1 MNSYYLGISG
11 SWWLAIL
18 LIIIAVAF
26 SIFSYR
32 TTVPPISSTRK
43 IVLIILRSIALSLLL
58 FILFEPILTIIRGTQ
73 EPPKLAVLLD
83 NSLSVSQSDALGDRK
98 IIFRKAIDNSNF
110 LSIDKEKLKTNIF
123 SNDIYSPDEFTF
135 KEMNFKGQLTDISKA
150 LKWVSSNSEKENIQA
165 VLLITDGAFNTG
177 NNPIYDAEFLGKP
190 VFTIGIGDS
199 SEPRDVSVQSIITNE
214 NIYINNPVPV
224 NVNIKVSGY
233 NEGELT
239 LKLLDNG
246 VQIGE
251 QKFTV
256 NTDKKSFTAVFEYSP
271 KQEGIRKLTAG
282 ISSLKNEITLKNN
295 SANEFVNVLKNKRKI
310 AIFAGSINPDFSFV
324 KNSFLS
330 EKGVEI
336 ISFIQKKGSEFYD
349 RQPSESDLKDAEM
362 IVLIGFPI
370 SETPANV
377 MQIIK
382 KELEKG
388 KPLLFIASQFLDYN
402 KLKTIEDYL
411 PFTTISS
418 KPNEFLAVPD
428 VKPEYASNP
437 LLRVT
442 GKDSDIEL
450 WNQLPPVF
458 RTETFVKVKPES
470 EIASGLKVNNAPL
483 KEPLILTRS
492 FGNKKSIAFLCY
504 GLFRWQLLG
513 YASEVSKGR
522 TETPDLFKII
532 MENSRKWLSTPQ
544 DNKQVIIRTTKK
556 LYTNNETV
564 EFIGQI
570 YDAAYTPIENANVQV
585 KVNGGNQERD
595 LTLTSIGNG
604 RYTGKLEGLPENDY
618 FFTGTAEQS
627 GRKLGIDKG
636 RFNIGQIALEFQDL
650 RMNSSLLR
658 TISERTG
665 GKFYL
670 PEDSKSFLKDLEKL
684 RNFVPKSI
692 TTRNESALWNYP
704 LLLIISILCFGIEWF
719 LRKRAGML

>member
-11 SWWLAIL
+11 SWWLTAL

-32 TTVPPISSTRK
+32 TTVPQISSARK
-43 IVLIILRSIALSLLL
+43 IVLITLRSIALSLLL

-73 EPPKLAVLLD
+73 DAPKLAVLLD
-83 NSLSVSQSDALGDRK
+83 NSLSVSKLDALGDRK
-98 IIFRKAIDNSNF
+98 ISFLKAIDNSNF
-110 LSIDKEKLKTNIF
+110 LSLNKDKLKTTIF
-123 SNDIYSPDEFTF
+123 SSDIYSPDEFTF
-135 KEMNFKGQLTDISKA
+135 KEMNFKGQMTDISKA
-150 LKWVSSNSEKENIQA
+150 LKWVSSNAEKENIQA

-190 VFTIGIGDS
+190 IFTIGIGDS
-199 SEPRDVSVQSIITNE
+199 TEPHDVSIQSIITNE

-224 NVNIKVSGY
+224 NVNVKVNGY

-239 LKLLDNG
+239 LKLLDNDAT
-246 VQIGE
+246 IGE

-256 NTDKKSFTAVFEYSP
+256 HPDKKSFTAVFEYSP
-271 KQEGIRKLTAG
+271 KQEGIRKLTTVV
-282 ISSLKNEITLKNN
+282 STLNNEITTKNN

-310 AIFAGSINPDFSFV
+310 AIFAGSINPDYSFV

-330 EKGVEI
+330 EKGVEL

-349 RQPSESDLKDAEM
+349 KQPSEADLKDAEM
-362 IVLIGFPI
+362 LVLIGFPI
-370 SETPANV
+370 TETPANV

-382 KELEKG
+382 KELERG
-388 KPLLFIASQFLDYN
+388 KPLLFIASQYLDYN

-418 KPNEFLAVPD
+418 KPQEFLAVPD

-442 GKDSDIEL
+442 GKDTDIDL

-470 EIASGLKVNNAPL
+470 EIVSGLKVNNAPL

-492 FGNKKSIAFLCY
+492 FGNKKSIAFLGY
-504 GLFRWQLLG
+504 GLFRWKLLG
-513 YASEVSKGR
+513 YASEASKGR
-522 TETPDLFKII
+522 TETPDLFNIL
-532 MENSRKWLSTPQ
+532 MENSRKWLSTPY

-556 LYTNNETV
+556 LYTINETV

-585 KVNGGNQERD
+585 KISGGNQESD

-604 RYTGKLEGLPENDY
+604 RYTGKLEGLPESDY
-618 FFTGTAEQS
+618 FFTGTAEQN
-627 GRKLGIDKG
+627 GRKLGSDKG
-636 RFNIGQIALEFQDL
+636 RFNVGQIALEFQDL

-670 PEDSKSFLKDLEKL
+670 PDETKSFLNDLEKL
-684 RNFVPKSI
+684 NNFKPKSVTI
-692 TTRNESALWNYP
+692 RNESALWNLP
-704 LLLIISILCFGIEWF
+704 LLLIISIICFGIEWF